1 MIQSLTASNTHIGV
15 FPRVDTF
22 GLPLG
27 GDGPVDLTGGERESC
42 SHVCRVCGAQLLLFA
57 WEVSY
62 YERLLIDVVQIQRKD
77 VIFAAHVHAIVVL
90 VHAEDP
96 IVGGVQQK
104 GEVVSRAS
112 GL

>member
-1 MIQSLTASNTHIGV
+1 MDA
-15 FPRVDTF
+15 F

-27 GDGPVDLTGGERESC
+27 GDGPVDLTGRERESS

-57 WEVSY
+57 WEVSH
-62 YERLLIDVVQIQRKD
+62 YERILIDVVQIQRED